1 MACAVCCCVS
11 CHTSS
16 GAPVFRLA
24 AGRDV
29 EDGVAQKGRRKEVPI
44 WACKVCILRC
54 LAGFCRDVQSLK
66 KTKHATSSNEELC
79 LGRYVCV
86 LMWQWDG
93 RHARLP
99 HLRPDLVD
107 IRASIWERSQ
117 AAKRTRYGVQEM
129 PLVLARPCFFPLAQR
144 PDVHYLA
151 DASKSPTAPRDRS
164 MAPVPDSTQC
174 TRKPR
179 RRAGRRA
186 QLG

>member
-1 MACAVCCCVS
+1 MMACAVCCCVS

-16 GAPVFRLA
+16 GAPVFCLA
-24 AGRDV
+24 AGARCRGWGGPEGRAKCAYSVVLRVSVEMSSLSTRQNTPLAATRNSASDDMSAFDV
-29 EDGVAQKGRRKEVPI
+29 AMGWSPCA
-44 WACKVCILRC
+44 
-54 LAGFCRDVQSLK
+54 
-66 KTKHATSSNEELC
+66 SSASSARSC
-79 LGRYVCV
+79 GYQGIDLG
-86 LMWQWDG
+86 
-93 RHARLP
+93 
-99 HLRPDLVD
+99 
-107 IRASIWERSQ
+107 EKSQ

-151 DASKSPTAPRDRS
+151 DASKSPTAPRDRP